1 MKKSFIWNQSY
12 VRRSQAK
19 RDFFISIL
27 LTKSLK
33 RGFGGHHFDS
43 KILSKYQTQSKTEIR
58 FVISM
63 KFATFECILGSFCDD
78 RHFGTVGTVY
88 CK

>member
-78 RHFGTVGTVY
+78 RHFGTVGTVPS
-88 CK
+88 